1 MLFGNMRQRFL
12 FFLMFYYH
20 INTSKMKLDAK
31 IVVLSTYQYSQV
43 LIAIVVSFVFHQPD
57 RQHPVSETGS
67 CLSHLQ
73 CGQGI
78 RLVVLRYRCTESPLR
93 ICKAKKYEQN
103 LLTKFSKQKFKKSEK
118 I

>member
-1 MLFGNMRQRFL
+1 
-12 FFLMFYYH
+12 MFYYH

-73 CGQGI
+73 CGPGI
-78 RLVVLRYRCTESPLR
+78 RLVVLRYHCPEKLHLYESARLR
-93 ICKAKKYEQN
+93 NMNKTCWQN
-103 LLTKFSKQKFKKSEK
+103 SLNRN
-118 I
+118 